1 MRLKDVLKGVACRAG
16 RADLGTEVTGVSD
29 DSRAVKEGDIFVA
42 VRGCALDGHEF
53 IGEALSKGAGAVV
66 SEDDF
71 SEPSGRVAKILTAD
85 TRKAL
90 PVIADNFYSHPSKA
104 MKVIGITGTNGKTT
118 ISYIIEAIVRSS
130 GHEPGVIGTINYR
143 YRGSYIPSKNTTPG
157 VLDLQSMLARMLRD
171 GVDHAIMEVSSH
183 SLDQGRIERVSLD
196 AGIFTNITS
205 DHLDYH
211 KTRQRYFR
219 AKIRLFDHLKTGVFA
234 ILNTDNS
241 KVASLK
247 R

>member
-1 MRLKDVLKGVACRAG
+1 M
-16 RADLGTEVTGVSD
+16 
-29 DSRAVKEGDIFVA
+29 
-42 VRGCALDGHEF
+42 
-53 IGEALSKGAGAVV
+53 
-66 SEDDF
+66 
-71 SEPSGRVAKILTAD
+71 
-85 TRKAL
+85 
-90 PVIADNFYSHPSKA
+90 
-104 MKVIGITGTNGKTT
+104 
-118 ISYIIEAIVRSS
+118 RSS